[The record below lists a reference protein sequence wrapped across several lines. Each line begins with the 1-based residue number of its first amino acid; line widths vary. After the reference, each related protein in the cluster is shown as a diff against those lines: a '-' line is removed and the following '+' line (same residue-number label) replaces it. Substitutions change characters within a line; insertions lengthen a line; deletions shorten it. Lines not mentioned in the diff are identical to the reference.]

1 MQFLSEPTQDF
12 FTYSHPKEICW
23 IIYKILWLFQ
33 PIPKIYANVIS
44 TNHPCQ
50 VWFFNMLKRNICLK
64 ILKPPTSHQ
73 WHPST
78 CLASKNDSRAERR
91 ALSQRSAQPDWATE
105 FSLERARLNGSKKQ
119 GTMRS
124 EDVFRCFWGHK
135 KVSGWILGLPLD
147 EESSLCL
154 YKYLFKTILRH
165 PENDPKYTC
174 VLTGF
179 PKKRGTPQSSK
190 TIFWYWSPWFCG
202 SFTLRNPRIWVFLML
217 RTLWDSES
225 YCSPWPCHG
234 GVGNITSPVDFG

>member
-154 YKYLFKTILRH
+154 YKYLFKQSWDTPKMIRNIHAYLQVSQKNGVPPNPPKRYFGIEAH
-165 PENDPKYTC
+165 GFADPS
-174 VLTGF
+174 L
-179 PKKRGTPQSSK
+179 
-190 TIFWYWSPWFCG
+190 
-202 SFTLRNPRIWVFLML
+202 
-217 RTLWDSES
+217 
-225 YCSPWPCHG
+225 
-234 GVGNITSPVDFG
+234 